1 MLVGVLVGREN
12 IAREIIPDVPV
23 SANVECDV
31 ISPSPFNYLP
41 VTYYVGK
48 KVVKIGFQRSFLY

>member
-1 MLVGVLVGREN
+1 MGVLVGRTN

-31 ISPSPFNYLP
+31 FHPL
-41 VTYYVGK
+41 
-48 KVVKIGFQRSFLY
+48 R

>member
-1 MLVGVLVGREN
+1 VLVGVLVGREN

-31 ISPSPFNYLP
+31 ISPSPLP
-41 VTYYVGK
+41 YNPV
-48 KVVKIGFQRSFLY
+48 

>member
-1 MLVGVLVGREN
+1 MLVGVLVGRTH

-31 ISPSPFNYLP
+31 ISPSPFNNLP
-41 VTYYVGK
+41 VKCYVGNN
-48 KVVKIGFQRSFLY
+48 VVKIGF